1 MENTSKKLNFE
12 QMEEYA
18 NNLQSSFYNAM
29 ISEVVSVAVAEEQ
42 ELSIEEINMIAGR
55 LCDSDELSDL
65 INSIIFECFDN
76 I

>member
-18 NNLQSSFYNAM
+18 NSLQSSFYNAM